1 MNIKLLLTGL
11 FLILS
16 TITSTK
22 AGIRA
27 GKIQLNPET
36 ALTLSTGIVIPKAV
50 IDAEVGQFI
59 SIYLMDGTCY
69 KGEITEVQAKD
80 DVLKVYGKSTSHE
93 EVYFGF
99 AINSKGTFGGAIV
112 DKKNHKTYGLEF
124 SPEVK
129 GYVFLFTNK
138 YNKDA
143 GI

>member
-1 MNIKLLLTGL
+1 MNIKFLFTGL
-11 FLILS
+11 FLLLFSIS
-16 TITSTK
+16 PSK

-36 ALTLSTGIVIPKAV
+36 ALTLTTGIVIPKAV

-59 SIYLMDGTCY
+59 SIYLIDGTCY

-80 DVLKVYGKSTSHE
+80 DILKVYGKSTSHE

-124 SPEVK
+124 SPEIK
-129 GYVFLFTNK
+129 GYVFLFTNQ